1 MRPLGAL
8 PSFVHPALTV
18 ELDITSRLTGHW
30 DWLPGRA
37 ERTESLM
44 RITNLLIGTT
54 TLAVVAAGFVGM
66 LTVQKLR
73 TAQARSPLRIVFDGS
88 ASGLRKGGPVNFDG
102 VPAGEITSITLES
115 PRKVVAMTMLDNSAP
130 IRKDTVVGIEF
141 QGLTGV
147 AAISLVGGAASA
159 APVPLDNDGVPVLTA
174 DLSEQQSITDTL
186 HNVDKVIV
194 DNEGTIK
201 DGLLSFETYTASLK
215 SKGQTIDDVIAKV
228 ENGLEGFGNAVDKVD
243 GLVPGLAD
251 GKASELFEKVKS
263 IREMADGFRKK
274 SATVM
279 EDARQTLVDLSDTAN
294 KMSEKLNPPASAA
307 SSPAAPRRQST
318 KRQ

>member
-1 MRPLGAL
+1 
-8 PSFVHPALTV
+8 
-18 ELDITSRLTGHW
+18 
-30 DWLPGRA
+30 
-37 ERTESLM
+37 
-44 RITNLLIGTT
+44 
-54 TLAVVAAGFVGM
+54 M

-88 ASGLRKGGPVNFDG
+88 ASGLRKGGQVNFDG

-115 PRKVVAMTMLDNSAP
+115 PRKIVAMTVLDNSAP

-159 APVPLDNDGVPVLTA
+159 SPVPLDKDGVPVLTA
-174 DLSEQQSITDTL
+174 NWSEQQSITDTL

-201 DGLLSFETYTASLK
+201 DALLSFESYTASLK
-215 SKGQTIDDVIAKV
+215 SKGQAIDDVIGKA
-228 ENGLEGFGNAVDKVD
+228 ENGLEGFSNTVDKVD
-243 GLVPGLAD
+243 NLVPGLAD

-263 IREMADGFRKK
+263 IREMADSFRHK
-274 SATVM
+274 SATMM
-279 EDARQTLVDLSDTAN
+279 EETRQTLLDVSETAN
-294 KMSEKLNPPASAA
+294 KMSQKLVPQAAGGASAA
-307 SSPAAPRRQST
+307 APHRQGT
-318 KRQ
+318 KGQ

>member
-1 MRPLGAL
+1 
-8 PSFVHPALTV
+8 
-18 ELDITSRLTGHW
+18 
-30 DWLPGRA
+30 
-37 ERTESLM
+37 M

-54 TLAVVAAGFVGM
+54 TLAVIAAGLVGM

-73 TAQARSPLRIVFDGS
+73 TTQARSPLRIVFDGS

-102 VPAGEITSITLES
+102 VPAGEITSIKLES
-115 PRKVVAMTMLDNSAP
+115 PRKIVAMVRLDNTAP

-147 AAISLVGGAASA
+147 AAISLVGGAAG
-159 APVPLDNDGVPVLTA
+159 APAVPLDQDGVPVLTA
-174 DLSEQQSITDTL
+174 DWSEQQSMTDTL

-194 DNEGTIK
+194 DNEGAIK
-201 DGLLSFETYTASLK
+201 DALLSFETYTASLRG
-215 SKGQTIDDVIAKV
+215 KGQAIDDVIAKA
-228 ENGLEGFGNAVDKVD
+228 ENGLESFGNTVDKVD

-263 IREMADGFRKK
+263 IREMADSFRQK

-279 EDARQTLVDLSDTAN
+279 EEARHTLLDVSETAT
-294 KMSEKLNPPASAA
+294 KMSQKIELQAA
-307 SSPAAPRRQST
+307 GAPSPTAPRRQGA